1 MIQDIRLHG
10 AISDQIEYFTTIAG
24 HDISHRYFFEEGKDP
39 KSGPFTRFFSL
50 GNELILTR
58 DGILHKGNG
67 GSFCEYMFGGEQP
80 IEDLMRKEV
89 LNRLIMCGAVA
100 SDEGK
105 GIEFISRSHWFDDYG
120 KIFFEGN
127 TLANYFFFVYFEEI
141 KEFRRQQEYI
151 LRSIG
156 KRLKRSTYVGRG
168 DDLGLVSEI
177 LTEMNRPRYLFFLIR
192 IVNKHHEAFYNL
204 YKEIYYKNKSI
215 SEKDADRIHALASH
229 YRINQYDQERMKID
243 VIYKHPEN
251 KRIIDE
257 CKDVLIEGEARQ
269 EISHSQ
275 QARLIRLRTL
285 CVRNNIPIVLPNIL
299 DDQLLKNKKLME
311 VDEPEYIQKTREI
324 LEGLF
329 IKEDNLDKLI
339 TKDDMVKLLWA
350 KNKATVFQDPTFDGI
365 LMDTVRI
372 CDELS
377 EKQGND
383 WPLENFGYIVTH
395 FDRYDAT
402 YMIINQLAFNE
413 EIELT
418 PDKLRSLLGHKKVF
432 DETYPNLFYEL
443 FILTV
448 LQNKY
453 LSHYGRKK
461 ILALSAGIQGI
472 ENGDKTLAD
481 VVETISEI
489 QDQQKLYFTIYD
501 RIKERVLDVYTKIHG
516 RQQREAIR
524 RQLFTEISVYLDINK
539 NLLDHLL
546 NQAILNLNKE
556 IYYKEKLLP
565 QIIAEQ
571 NNMLRQDFFEN
582 SGLDRFTL
590 EELEREYYEQNK
602 MDEKAL
608 VALQNGSN

>member
-10 AISDQIEYFTTIAG
+10 TLSDKIEFFTTIAG

-39 KSGPFTRFFSL
+39 QRGPYTRFFSL

-58 DGILHKGNG
+58 DGFQHKGNG
-67 GSFCEYMFGGEQP
+67 GSFCEYMFGGELP

-89 LNRLIMCGAVA
+89 LNRLIMYGAVA
-100 SDEGK
+100 SDEDK
-105 GIEFISRSHWFDDYG
+105 GIDFISRSNGFEDYA

-127 TLANYFFFVYFEEI
+127 TITNYFFFVYFEEI

-151 LRSIG
+151 LRSMG
-156 KRLKRSTYVGRG
+156 KRLKRSAFVSRS
-168 DDLGLVSEI
+168 DDLGLIQEI
-177 LTEMNRPRYLFFLIR
+177 LTEMNRSRYLFFLVR

-204 YKEIYYKNKSI
+204 YKEIYYKDKSF
-215 SEKDADRIHALASH
+215 SAKDAERIQALASH

-251 KRIIDE
+251 KRVIDE
-257 CKDVLIEGEARQ
+257 YKDVLIEGESRQ

-285 CVRNNIPIVLPNIL
+285 CVRKNIPIVLPNIL
-299 DDQLLKNKKLME
+299 DDLLLKNKKLMK
-311 VDEPEYIQKTREI
+311 VDEPEYIQETREI
-324 LEGLF
+324 FEGLF
-329 IKEDNLDKLI
+329 IKEGSIESLI
-339 TKDDMVKLLWA
+339 TKDDLVKLLWA
-350 KNKATVFQDPTFDGI
+350 KKKATEFQDPTFDGI
-365 LMDTVRI
+365 LMDTVRL

-383 WPLENFGYIVTH
+383 WSLENFGYIVTH

-418 PDKLRSLLGHKKVF
+418 TDKLRSLLGHKKVF
-432 DETYPNLFYEL
+432 DETHPSLFHEL
-443 FILTV
+443 FILSV

-453 LSHYGRKK
+453 LSHFGRKK
-461 ILALSAGIQGI
+461 ILAVSEGVQCI

-481 VVETISEI
+481 VVEAISGI
-489 QDQQKLYFTIYD
+489 QEQQKLYFKVYES
-501 RIKERVLDVYTKIHG
+501 IKERIRDVYTKIHSK
-516 RQQREAIR
+516 QQREAIR
-524 RQLFTEISVYLDINK
+524 RQLFTELSVYLEVNK
-539 NLLDHLL
+539 NLLDYLL

-556 IYYKEKLLP
+556 IYYTEKLLP

-571 NNMLRQDFFEN
+571 NTRLRQDFFEN

-590 EELEREYYEQNK
+590 EELEREYYEKNK
-602 MDEKAL
+602 MDDKAL
-608 VALQNGSN
+608 VVLQSSLS